1 MATTSVMNAFTV
13 LTPKQ
18 DQLPAFHRDVLQ
30 GLNAKDKYL
39 DAKYFYDDNGD
50 RIFQRIMACPEY
62 YPTNCEMEIMQ
73 QQSGQISALI
83 ASLTDTFD
91 VVELGAGDA
100 TKSVHLLQELLNID
114 HSFTYYPID
123 ISANVISQLEQHL
136 PERMPALQVHGL
148 HGEYFE
154 MLRRVQTLSARPK
167 IVLCMGG
174 NIGNFTPAETR
185 KFCRQ
190 LRNYLQAGDMLL
202 TGFDLKKH
210 PQIIL
215 NAYNDAGG
223 ITKEFNLNL
232 LTRINREMNGDFDLT
247 KFDHYATYD
256 PGTGACKSYLVS
268 LDDQQVHILNETIEF
283 KMHETIYME
292 ISQKYSLD
300 ESEMLAIQAGFEPI
314 AHFRDKKGW
323 FVDSLWQA

>member
-18 DQLPAFHRDVLQ
+18 EQLPAFHRDVLQ
-30 GLNAKDKYL
+30 GLHAKDKYL
-39 DAKYFYDDNGD
+39 DAKYFYDENGD
-50 RIFQRIMACPEY
+50 KIFQRIMACPAY

-73 QQSGQISALI
+73 EQSAQISALV
-83 ASLTDTFD
+83 ASLTDSFD

-100 TKSVHLLQELLNID
+100 TKSVHLLQELLHID

-123 ISANVISQLEQHL
+123 ISANVISQLEEQLPAHL
-136 PERMPALQVHGL
+136 PALQVHGL

-154 MLRRVQTLSARPK
+154 MLRMVQTLSARPK
-167 IVLCMGG
+167 VVLCMGG

-190 LRNYLQAGDMLL
+190 LRHYLQPGDMLI

-215 NAYNDAGG
+215 NAYNDAEG

-232 LTRINREMNGDFDLT
+232 LTRINREMEANFDLS

-268 LDDQQVHILNETIEF
+268 LEDQQVQILNEVISF

-300 ESEMLAIQAGFEPI
+300 ETEKLALQAGFEPV
-314 AHFRDKKGW
+314 AHFTDKKGW

>member
-18 DQLPAFHRDVLQ
+18 EQLPAFHRDVLQ
-30 GLNAKDKYL
+30 GLSAKDKYL

-50 RIFQRIMACPEY
+50 RIFQRIMACPAY

-73 QQSGQISALI
+73 EQSARISALV
-83 ASLTDTFD
+83 ASLADTFD

-100 TKSVHLLQELLNID
+100 TKSVHLLQELLHID
-114 HSFTYYPID
+114 HTFTYYPID
-123 ISANVISQLEQHL
+123 ISANVISQLERNL
-136 PERMPALQVHGL
+136 PASLPALQVHGL

-154 MLRRVQTLSARPK
+154 MLRMAQTLSTRPK
-167 IVLCMGG
+167 VVLCMGG

-190 LRNYLQAGDMLL
+190 LRNYLQAGDMLI

-215 NAYNDAGG
+215 NAYNDAEG

-232 LTRINREMNGDFDLT
+232 LTRINREMEANFNLSN
-247 KFDHYATYD
+247 FDHYATYD

-268 LDDQQVHILNETIEF
+268 LEDQQVQILNEVIEF
-283 KMHETIYME
+283 KMYETIYME

-300 ESEMLAIQAGFEPI
+300 ETEKLALQAGFEPI
-314 AHFRDKKGW
+314 AHFSDRKGW
-323 FVDSLWQA
+323 FADCLWQA